1 MCRSSRQALSKVV
14 SRRLSRLSPGLL
26 VLQAFWAPL
35 VGCGLGCRAVGRDW
49 HGMRFSAD
57 WDRSR
62 QQGVEGARVNPM
74 MVCLVLPLLGPA
86 APLNWVPAKP
96 LSPAL
101 SRGEAPRALAGSSF
115 W

>member
-14 SRRLSRLSPGLL
+14 SRRLSCLSSGLL
-26 VLQAFWAPL
+26 VLQAFWAHL

-62 QQGVEGARVNPM
+62 QQGVEGAGAEPHDGLPYPSSFGASCTPELGSSKAPEP
-74 MVCLVLPLLGPA
+74 CLV
-86 APLNWVPAKP
+86 
-96 LSPAL
+96 
-101 SRGEAPRALAGSSF
+101 
-115 W
+115 